1 MNIVVDELGHKLGAW
16 LIEWPRLGRKLSL
29 AWSTFLTALL
39 CVVFVLVE
47 HPFAVTASTVGISL
61 SSSVRDVHL

>member
-1 MNIVVDELGHKLGAW
+1 
-16 LIEWPRLGRKLSL
+16 
-29 AWSTFLTALL
+29 LTALL

-61 SSSVRDVHL
+61 SSSVRHVSSLAPVVSTKRLIAGHVGCAIWVRDGFASR